1 MAVLALSSLAPA
13 YAQDL
18 SQQVLAQ
25 IAELQAEKASRN
37 AAQKKMSSS
46 LIYGSKA
53 LRGELTGVASGFG
66 SLAKPGTDGSVLVD
80 IKTTVGASDQVA
92 AAVTSLG
99 GTIVSQVAQFNA
111 IRASVPLAQMEVLAG
126 NSAVQSVRTAARA
139 VTNAGSLNTQA
150 YISHKARETHTLGH
164 TGAGVKI
171 GVLSDSASAARVS
184 ALMAS
189 GDLGPNTTVLAGQ
202 NGPVNGS
209 DEGTAMME
217 IIQDMAPGAQIYFAT
232 AFTSA
237 ASFAANILALGAAG
251 CTIIVDDVSY
261 GDEAVFQDG
270 LIAQA
275 VNTFVAGGGI
285 YFSSAA
291 NSGNLSSGTSGTWE
305 GDFLNGG
312 AATGVLAG
320 AGNVHNFGTGGSP
333 VLFDTITGSTDF
345 INLSWSDS
353 LGSSAN
359 DYDFYILNSAGTS
372 IIDAS
377 TDVQDGNDNP
387 YEEVFSTVYSA
398 GARVVV
404 VLFSGTTR
412 ALHLDMNR
420 GQIAINTS
428 GSTHGHN
435 AGLNTVS
442 MAATAWNSA
451 FIGTKPFAGGASNP
465 VETFSSDGPRKIF
478 YDATGT
484 AITAGNFLFGTNGGT
499 TLQKP
504 DLSAADGVITKTT
517 GFNPFFGT
525 SASAPHAAAIAA
537 LIKSAKPAY
546 TNAQIKTAM
555 TSSALDI
562 MAAGADRDSG
572 FGLAMALEAVQ
583 YALAH

>member
-1 MAVLALSSLAPA
+1 MLALSSLAPA

-25 IAELQAEKASRN
+25 IAELQSEKASRN
-37 AAQKKMSSS
+37 TAQRKMSSS
-46 LIYGSKA
+46 LVYGSKA
-53 LRGELTGVASGFG
+53 SRGELSGVASTLR
-66 SLAKPGTDGSVLVD
+66 SVAKAGTDGAVLVD

-126 NSAVQSVRTAARA
+126 NSAVQAVRTAARA

-305 GDFLNGG
+305 GDFLSGG

-333 VLFDTITGSTDF
+333 VLFDTVTGTTDF
-345 INLSWSDS
+345 VSLFWSDP
-353 LGSSAN
+353 LGGSGN
-359 DYDFYILNSAGTS
+359 DYDIYVLNSAGTV
-372 IIDAS
+372 IHDAS
-377 TDVQDGNDNP
+377 TDVQDGNDDP
-387 YEEVFSTVYSA
+387 FEAFGDAFA
-398 GARVVV
+398 GERIVVV
-404 VLFSGTTR
+404 QFAGTAR

-572 FGLAMALEAVQ
+572 FGLTMALEAVQ